1 MGLVD
6 VESNPELEDN
16 KKMHSQWDDFDKEQ
30 HKRRRAFK
38 KELL

>member
-1 MGLVD
+1 MGLED

-16 KKMHSQWDDFDKEQ
+16 KKMLSQWDDFEKDQ

-38 KELL
+38 KKL